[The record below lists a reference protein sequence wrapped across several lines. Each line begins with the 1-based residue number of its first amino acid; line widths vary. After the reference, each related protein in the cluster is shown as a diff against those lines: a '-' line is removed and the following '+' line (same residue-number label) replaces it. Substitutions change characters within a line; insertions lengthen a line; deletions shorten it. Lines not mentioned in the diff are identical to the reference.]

1 MLHRSNDAN
10 ETETREITQEYVDIS
25 FRYSFVIY
33 EFQIYERHHDG
44 VQMVVW

>member
-10 ETETREITQEYVDIS
+10 ETETHGITQEYVDIS

>member
-1 MLHRSNDAN
+1 MSQRSNEGN
-10 ETETREITQEYVDIS
+10 ETESHGITQEYVDIS
-25 FRYSFVIY
+25 FRYFFVIY

>member
-1 MLHRSNDAN
+1 MSQRSNEAN
-10 ETETREITQEYVDIS
+10 ETETHGITQEYVDIS

-44 VQMVVW
+44 VQMVV